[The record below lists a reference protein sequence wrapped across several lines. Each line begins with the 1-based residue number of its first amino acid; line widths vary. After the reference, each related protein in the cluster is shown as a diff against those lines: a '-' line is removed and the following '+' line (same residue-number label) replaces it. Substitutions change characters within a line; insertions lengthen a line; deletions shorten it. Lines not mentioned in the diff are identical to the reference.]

1 MDPMSAETPG
11 QASSNSHRSTYGG
24 FSLLETV
31 VAIAVLAFGVLSLA
45 AVLANGLAF
54 MSMTQEDFIAQ
65 QKATEAVES
74 VFTARDTKVVTWAQ
88 IENVVNGGIFLN
100 GPQPLLDPGPDGMV
114 NTADD
119 VAANPDVIVGPGPD
133 GILGTADDQIIPLSN
148 FTREIKITDY
158 PGNPNLKQ
166 IQVIMRYTAG
176 RFRRTYTLTTYISS
190 FS

>member
-1 MDPMSAETPG
+1 MSEERAG
-11 QASSNSHRSTYGG
+11 QRSRSHRRAPVG
-24 FSLLETV
+24 FSLLETI

-45 AVLANGLAF
+45 AVLANGIAF

-65 QKATEAVES
+65 QKANEAVES

-88 IENVVNGGIFLN
+88 IENVANGGIFLD
-100 GPQPLLDPGPDGMV
+100 GVQPLLDPGPDGMV

-133 GILGTADDQIIPLSN
+133 GILGTGDDQIIPLSN

-176 RFRRTYTLTTYISS
+176 RFNRTYTLTTYISS

>member
-1 MDPMSAETPG
+1 MDPMSREKAE
-11 QASSNSHRSTYGG
+11 QASESHRGAHAG

-45 AVLANGLAF
+45 AVLANGIAF
-54 MSMTQEDFIAQ
+54 MSMSQEDYLAQ
-65 QKATEAVES
+65 QKASEAVES
-74 VFTARDTKVVTWAQ
+74 VFTARDTKVVAWSQ
-88 IENVVNGGIFLN
+88 IENISKGGIFDD

-119 VAANPDVIVGPGPD
+119 LAGSPDTIVGPGPD
-133 GILGTADDQIIPLSN
+133 GILGTGDDTIIPLSN
-148 FTREIKITDY
+148 FTREIKITDS
-158 PGNPNLKQ
+158 PANPNLKQ

-176 RFRRTYTLTTYISS
+176 RFRRTYTLTTYISA

>member
-1 MDPMSAETPG
+1 MSRERTE
-11 QASSNSHRSTYGG
+11 QASRSHRRARAG

-45 AVLANGLAF
+45 AVLASGLAF
-54 MSMTQEDFIAQ
+54 MSMSQEDYIAQ
-65 QKATEAVES
+65 QKASEAVES
-74 VFTARDTKVVTWAQ
+74 VFTARDTKVVTWVQ
-88 IENVVNGGIFLN
+88 IENVANGGIFLN

-119 VAANPDVIVGPGPD
+119 IVANPDVIVGPGPD

-148 FTREIKITDY
+148 FTREIKITDF
-158 PGNPNLKQ
+158 PGNTNLKQ
-166 IQVIMRYTAG
+166 VQVIMRYTAG
-176 RFRRTYTLTTYISS
+176 RFKRTYTMTTYISS

>member
-1 MDPMSAETPG
+1 MSAEKAA
-11 QASSNSHRSTYGG
+11 QAGRSYRRAPAG
-24 FSLLETV
+24 FSLLETI

-65 QKATEAVES
+65 QKANEAVES

-88 IENVVNGGIFLN
+88 IENTVNGGIFLG

-133 GILGTADDQIIPLSN
+133 GILGTADDQVMPLSN

-176 RFRRTYTLTTYISS
+176 RFNRTYTLTTYISS

>member
-1 MDPMSAETPG
+1 MTRETAG
-11 QASSNSHRSTYGG
+11 HASEPHRRTRAG

-45 AVLANGLAF
+45 AVLTNGIAF
-54 MSMTQEDFIAQ
+54 MSMSQQDFIAQ

-88 IENVVNGGIFLN
+88 IENVSNGGIFLD
-100 GPQPLLDPGPDGMV
+100 GPAPLLDPGPDGMV

-133 GILGTADDQIIPLSN
+133 GILGTADDTVVPLTN
-148 FTREIKITDY
+148 FTRQILITDFA
-158 PGNPNLKQ
+158 GNTNLKQ

-176 RFRRTYTLTTYISS
+176 RFNRTYTMTTYISS

>member
-1 MDPMSAETPG
+1 MSRGKAE
-11 QASSNSHRSTYGG
+11 QASESRRRARAG

-54 MSMTQEDFIAQ
+54 MSMSQEDYIAQ
-65 QKATEAVES
+65 QKASEAVES

-88 IENVVNGGIFLN
+88 IENVANNGIFLD
-100 GPQPLLDPGPDGMV
+100 GPAPLLDPGPDGMV

-119 VAANPDVIVGPGPD
+119 VAGNPDTIVGPGPD
-133 GILGTADDQIIPLSN
+133 GILGTADDTIIPLSN
-148 FTREIKITDY
+148 FTRQIVITDS
-158 PGNPNLKQ
+158 PGNTNLKQ

-176 RFRRTYTLTTYISS
+176 RFNRTYTLTTYISS